1 MSGTVAVTGASGF
14 IGRYLNA
21 DLNAAGYTPRS
32 LGRSAPEGADA
43 RQTDYSYDSLCAA
56 LEGCTGLIHLAGRR
70 MTREDAPMDLR
81 PFYEPNVA
89 SIADLVAACK
99 EVGVQRIVLASTIAV
114 YAPVC
119 GLPYRESATP
129 HPINAYALSKL
140 MAEQHLELLTRN
152 GPTSSVALRL
162 AAVYGHGEKG
172 TPALMKFVG
181 LAQARETITLSG
193 NADYRID
200 QLYVRDATS
209 AMIAALQSDA
219 RGSYN
224 IGGGRALP
232 VLEIAQTINEV
243 FGNAGNLELNTDS
256 DAPMPET
263 YMALERAATDL
274 NWRPA
279 YELRAGL
286 EDFLK
291 TA

>member
-1 MSGTVAVTGASGF
+1 MNTVAVTGASGF

-21 DLNAAGYTPRS
+21 DLIAAGY
-32 LGRSAPEGADA
+32 A
-43 RQTDYSYDSLCAA
+43 
-56 LEGCTGLIHLAGRR
+56 
-70 MTREDAPMDLR
+70 R

-89 SIADLVAACK
+89 SIADLVTAAK
-99 EVGVQRIVLASTIAV
+99 EVGLRRIVLASTIAV
-114 YAPVC
+114 YAPAC

-129 HPINAYALSKL
+129 KPINAYALSKL
-140 MAEQHLELLTRN
+140 MAEQHLELLTRS
-152 GPTSSVALRL
+152 GPVSSVALRL

-263 YMALERAATDL
+263 YMALVRNRFGMAARFMTFIKRRIHPL
-274 NWRPA
+274 NGTSR
-279 YELRAGL
+279 
-286 EDFLK
+286 FLIARK
-291 TA
+291 SMA